1 MEFKMEMHTHA
12 SLRVIHGLDGGTPAP
27 FSLVTWL
34 SGVLTHLQEAQRRQ
48 RDYEI
53 LLAKTEREL
62 TDIGLTRADV
72 VAAVKHGAKLT
83 RETVRD
89 ERC

>member
-1 MEFKMEMHTHA
+1 MEMHTHA
-12 SLRVIHGLDGGTPAP
+12 SLRAVHGFDGGTRTPV
-27 FSLVTWL
+27 SLVAWL
-34 SGVLTHLQEAQRRQ
+34 SSALTQMQQAQRRQ
-48 RDYEI
+48 RDYAI
-53 LLAKTEREL
+53 LLEKTEREL

-72 VAAVKHGAKLT
+72 VAAVKHGARLT

>member
-1 MEFKMEMHTHA
+1 MEMHTHA
-12 SLRVIHGLDGGTPAP
+12 SLRAIHGIDGGTRTP

-34 SGVLTHLQEAQRRQ
+34 SAALTHLQEAQRRQ

-53 LLAKTEREL
+53 LMGKTEREL
-62 TDIGLTRADV
+62 TDIGLTGADV

>member
-1 MEFKMEMHTHA
+1 MEMHTHA
-12 SLRVIHGLDGGTPAP
+12 SLRAIHGLDAGTPTP

-53 LLAKTEREL
+53 LLEKTEREL

-72 VAAVKHGAKLT
+72 AAAVKHGARLT
-83 RETVRD
+83 RDTVRD

>member
-1 MEFKMEMHTHA
+1 MEMHTHA
-12 SLRVIHGLDGGTPAP
+12 SLRAIHGIDGGASTP

-34 SGVLTHLQEAQRRQ
+34 SAALRHMQDTHRRQ
-48 RDYEI
+48 RDYAV
-53 LLAKTEREL
+53 LLEKTEREL

-72 VAAVKHGAKLT
+72 VAAVKHGSRLT
-83 RETVRD
+83 RRAPGD